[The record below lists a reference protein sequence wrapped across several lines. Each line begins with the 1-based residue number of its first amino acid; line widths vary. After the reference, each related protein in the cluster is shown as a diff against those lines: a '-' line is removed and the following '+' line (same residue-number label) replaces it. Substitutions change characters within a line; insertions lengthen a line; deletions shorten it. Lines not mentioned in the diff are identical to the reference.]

1 MADNILPLLS
11 CLERSLLQKTY
22 SMYWL
27 AREFSLSPGSWFF
40 LCVSNFMS
48 PCSPIF
54 DFQVLLHHWC
64 NYHHNHHYQAIFRK
78 VPPPHGA
85 KLSIAME
92 ACIWD
97 FPGQP
102 QLKNKFIKQRNP
114 VFLQKKNR
122 PKKQQFC
129 ITVYELS
136 FWPYVNVMALLS
148 YSFLIYKM
156 RLLWGL
162 RKIISHNENCVLN
175 FIHL

>member
-11 CLERSLLQKTY
+11 CLERSLVQKRY

-48 PCSPIF
+48 PCSPTF

-64 NYHHNHHYQAIFRK
+64 NHHHNHHYQAIFRK

-102 QLKNKFIKQRNP
+102 QFKNKFIKQCNP
-114 VFLQKKNR
+114 GFPQKE
-122 PKKQQFC
+122 
-129 ITVYELS
+129 I
-136 FWPYVNVMALLS
+136 
-148 YSFLIYKM
+148 
-156 RLLWGL
+156 GL
-162 RKIISHNENCVLN
+162 RNSN
-175 FIHL
+175 FASLLMSWASDLTSMSWLFWATVSSSIKWGCCED

>member
-114 VFLQKKNR
+114 VFLQKK
-122 PKKQQFC
+122 
-129 ITVYELS
+129 I
-136 FWPYVNVMALLS
+136 
-148 YSFLIYKM
+148 
-156 RLLWGL
+156 GL
-162 RKIISHNENCVLN
+162 RNSN
-175 FIHL
+175 FASLFMSWASDLMSMSWLFWATVSSSIKWGCCED